1 MARSCPAIAAKPLR
15 TSAVLRRVRDAG
27 MAPTLTTL
35 CLTVPQPTPILWA
48 FLTAC
53 LSSCR
58 QRRVPPPVAVLV
70 IALIPMN
77 AEETDQQKKI
87 RELQAIIAK
96 GLKGINDCRY
106 KTDCEFACACPGTC

>member
-1 MARSCPAIAAKPLR
+1 MARSCPAIAAKPLG
-15 TSAVLRRVRDAG
+15 TSAVLRRVREAG
-27 MAPTLTTL
+27 MAPTLTPL
-35 CLTVPQPTPILWA
+35 SFTVPEPTPILEA
-48 FLTAC
+48 FPTAW

-58 QRRVPPPVAVLV
+58 PRRVPPPVAVLV
-70 IALIPMN
+70 TALIPMD

-106 KTDCEFACACPGTC
+106 KTECEFAGACPGTC